1 MTSNSA
7 YFKCAL
13 GLVHAEVLSGS
24 SAWEHSSSTQ
34 DLREG
39 AELTA
44 KQLGYTLS
52 AAHNHTESTAHT
64 AEEETLRARARRQRV
79 LQ

>member
-1 MTSNSA
+1 MLWVS
-7 YFKCAL
+7 YMLRFCL
-13 GLVHAEVLSGS
+13 GQQHRK
-24 SAWEHSSSTQ
+24 HSSSTQ

-39 AELTA
+39 AELTLEE
-44 KQLGYTLS
+44 LGYTLS
-52 AAHNHTESTAHT
+52 AAHIHTESTAHT